1 MHRGVGLDFNIASI
15 SPVSAVG
22 FAPPHPFVG
31 KVGDGAGA
39 SISGFDNYLNT
50 V

>member
-15 SPVSAVG
+15 ASVSAVW
-22 FAPPHPFVG
+22 FAPPDPFVG
-31 KVGDGAGA
+31 KVGNNTAA
-39 SISGFDNYLNT
+39 SISGFDDYFNT

>member
-1 MHRGVGLDFNIASI
+1 MHRGVGLNFYIASVA
-15 SPVSAVG
+15 PVSAVG
-22 FAPPHPFVG
+22 FAPPDPFVG
-31 KVGDGAGA
+31 KVGDSAGA